1 MIDTAQTDIAPTDVV
16 FIRELRVDTV
26 IGDYDWERDIRQD
39 VVLDIEIET
48 DIRPAA
54 AGDKLARTV
63 DYNAVATRVAD
74 VVRDSNF
81 HLVEALAEHVAALIL
96 DEFDTTTVRLRVAK
110 PGALSNAR
118 DVGVVITRTRAD

>member
-1 MIDTAQTDIAPTDVV
+1 MSTTDTTDLV

-54 AGDKLARTV
+54 AGDKLAKTV

-74 VVRDSNF
+74 VVRDSTF

-96 DEFDTTTVRLRVAK
+96 EEFDTNKVRLRVAK

-118 DVGVVITRTRAD
+118 DVGVVITRTADAP

>member
-1 MIDTAQTDIAPTDVV
+1 MSDASANDLV

-39 VVLDIEIET
+39 VVLDIELET
-48 DIRPAA
+48 DTRAA
-54 AGDKLARTV
+54 AADDALRETV

-74 VVRDSNF
+74 FVRGSDF
-81 HLVEALAEHVAALIL
+81 HLVEALAEQVAQLIL
-96 DEFDTTTVRLRVAK
+96 RDFDTPRVRLRVAK

-118 DVGVVITRTRAD
+118 DVGVLIERTAP

>member
-1 MIDTAQTDIAPTDVV
+1 M
-16 FIRELRVDTV
+16 
-26 IGDYDWERDIRQD
+26 
-39 VVLDIEIET
+39 
-48 DIRPAA
+48 
-54 AGDKLARTV
+54 
-63 DYNAVATRVAD
+63 ATRVAD

>member
-1 MIDTAQTDIAPTDVV
+1 MNDLTDHDRV

-39 VVLDIEIET
+39 VVLDIEIDT

-74 VVRDSNF
+74 VVRESSF
-81 HLVEALAEHVAALIL
+81 HLVEALAEHVAGLIL
-96 DEFDTTTVRLRVAK
+96 EEFDTTRVRLRVAK

-118 DVGVVITRTRAD
+118 DVGVVITRSAGG